1 MWHLSKIPKIAH
13 FYWGNKVL
21 PYLRYLTLYSFKKY
35 NPDWVVNL
43 YIPKFLQPE
52 MSWNGREHKFPID
65 CKDYYG
71 QINALTQQFNKLEL
85 ELIEKYG
92 KDSVINIQTGEVK
105 KK

>member
-1 MWHLSKIPKIAH
+1 MSKELKLTEEELKKLREATDSL
-13 FYWGNKVL
+13 NKVKL
-21 PYLRYLTLYSFKKY
+21 ALG
-35 NPDWVVNL
+35 NL
-43 YIPKFLQPE
+43 EVQKLE
-52 MSWNGREHKFPID
+52 
-65 CKDYYG
+65 YYG

>member
-1 MWHLSKIPKIAH
+1 M
-13 FYWGNKVL
+13 GNLEVQKL
-21 PYLRYLTLYSFKKY
+21 
-35 NPDWVVNL
+35 
-43 YIPKFLQPE
+43 E
-52 MSWNGREHKFPID
+52 
-65 CKDYYG
+65 YYG